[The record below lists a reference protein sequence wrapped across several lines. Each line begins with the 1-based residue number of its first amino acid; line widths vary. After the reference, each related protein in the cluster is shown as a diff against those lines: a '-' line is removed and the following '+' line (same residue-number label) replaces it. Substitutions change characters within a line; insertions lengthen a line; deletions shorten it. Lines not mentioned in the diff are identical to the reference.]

1 MKSIRGKQNSVNY
14 LYNRFFFISYFF
26 SSFWSIFVSFV
37 VFVVGVSFFEI
48 SMMRASFLSILSRPI
63 VVLLWLRMG
72 FPKRVCREASLWLV
86 EVKKSS
92 VIRFKFRSESNA
104 RELAA
109 ETRFKFRVSRVQLE
123 RSCDYW
129 LQKRHGR
136 NRTRL
141 FVSRFRFHASNLNAT

>member
-1 MKSIRGKQNSVNY
+1 
-14 LYNRFFFISYFF
+14 
-26 SSFWSIFVSFV
+26 
-37 VFVVGVSFFEI
+37 
-48 SMMRASFLSILSRPI
+48 
-63 VVLLWLRMG
+63 MG

-123 RSCDYW
+123 SCIHIERDKLETWNDYSPAR
-129 LQKRHGR
+129 KR
-136 NRTRL
+136 TVFSFKL
-141 FVSRFRFHASNLNAT
+141 DA